1 MWYVGPSVTTFDRY
15 NPGYR
20 IYTVDGDYNNS
31 SRQVLDHETYILN
44 ITDANLTNKPKWIYE
59 YTAKVSP
66 WLLLKYIS
74 YYYRMHTI

>member
-1 MWYVGPSVTTFDRY
+1 MVYLGPSVTSNGFQ
-15 NPGYR
+15 NSGYR
-20 IYTVDGDYNNS
+20 IYTVDGDYNDS

-44 ITDANLTNKPKWIYE
+44 ITDANLTNKPKWIHE

-66 WLLLKYIS
+66 WLLLKCIR